1 MGNSFFWLTALIGL
15 ICGLVGWTLCHF
27 WGWRTPEE
35 QVVRRI
41 VEESEGTE
49 ATGGTEA
56 DAAKDAEIVRLQ
68 ALLVAAPT
76 VVDLPVAAIGDSA
89 ELDAMQVRVDA
100 AEAAA
105 AGHLSVISALQ
116 GELSLLQQPLSN
128 PPVDVE
134 PEQMSQSEW
143 GRRSV
148 EDAEHGSAA
157 DERRPMSQVAEA
169 AISGWSTRVAELDA
183 LLARQH
189 HEQEQ
194 AHAAAAAQAEAAKA
208 AIDELRV
215 ELSGLQQRMI
225 DLQSAH
231 DEALSAVNLRL
242 VTADAEGL
250 ELRTAVS
257 TVQSN
262 GERAISDWRTR
273 YAALE
278 AEVGRAREWE
288 GRYRALETER
298 DRMRA
303 DLEARYRAL
312 QSGIA
317 GPTPD
322 DLVVI
327 EGIGPKINAALIS
340 DGITRFVDIRDADE
354 QRLRAAIKKAGISF
368 APSVSTWAEQA
379 GYLVDGDMD
388 GLRRFVDHRSA
399 GRRPTAR
406 PATVDVVDGAVIELP
421 AGAEVPPEAHVD
433 TAGQSHEDV
442 R

>member
-1 MGNSFFWLTALIGL
+1 MGNSFFWLTALVGL

-35 QVVRRI
+35 QVLRRI

-49 ATGGTEA
+49 TPQPDAT
-56 DAAKDAEIVRLQ
+56 KDAEIVRLQ
-68 ALLVAAPT
+68 GLLASVP
-76 VVDLPVAAIGDSA
+76 PVADGPMVVMSDA
-89 ELDAMQVRVDA
+89 LRRDAMQAQVDA
-100 AEAAA
+100 AEAVAA
-105 AGHLSVISALQ
+105 EQLNVITALQ
-116 GELSLLQQPLSN
+116 GELSLLQQTSLT
-128 PPVDVE
+128 PPVQAE
-134 PEQMSQSEW
+134 PQ
-143 GRRSV
+143 
-148 EDAEHGSAA
+148 
-157 DERRPMSQVAEA
+157 PMSQAAEA
-169 AISGWSTRVAELDA
+169 AISGWSMRVAELDA

-194 AHAAAAAQAEAAKA
+194 VHAIAAAQAEAAKA
-208 AIDELRV
+208 TNDELRV
-215 ELSGLQQRMI
+215 ELNGLQQRVI

-231 DEALSAVNLRL
+231 DEALAALNLRL

-250 ELRTAVS
+250 ELRTMVS
-257 TVQSN
+257 SAQSN

-303 DLEARYRAL
+303 DLEARFRAL
-312 QSGIA
+312 RSGTA
-317 GPTPD
+317 EPAPE
-322 DLVVI
+322 DLVLI
-327 EGIGPKINAALIS
+327 EGIGPKIKAALIS

-354 QRLRAAIKKAGISF
+354 PRLRAAIKKAGISF

-379 GYLVDGDMD
+379 RYLVAGDADGF
-388 GLRRFVDHRSA
+388 RCFVDQLSA
-399 GRRPTAR
+399 GRRPIAR
-406 PATVDVVDGAVIELP
+406 PATVDVVDGAVLELP
-421 AGAEVPPEAHVD
+421 AGTEVPPEAHLD
-433 TAGQSHEDV
+433 GAQSHEEL

>member
-41 VEESEGTE
+41 VEESEGESPQATE
-49 ATGGTEA
+49 ATEATEA
-56 DAAKDAEIVRLQ
+56 DATKDAEIVRLQ
-68 ALLVAAPT
+68 SLLATAT
-76 VVDLPVAAIGDSA
+76 GESA
-89 ELDAMQVRVDA
+89 EVGAMQARVDVAEAGA
-100 AEAAA
+100 AE
-105 AGHLSVISALQ
+105 HLSVITALQ
-116 GELSLLQQPLSN
+116 GELSLLQQPSLN
-128 PPVDVE
+128 LPVVTE
-134 PEQMSQSEW
+134 PEPERTSGSQS
-143 GRRSV
+143 
-148 EDAEHGSAA
+148 AEA
-157 DERRPMSQVAEA
+157 AEA
-169 AISGWSTRVAELDA
+169 AISGWSARVAELDA

-208 AIDELRV
+208 ANDELRV
-215 ELSGLQQRMI
+215 ELIGLQQRTVDI
-225 DLQSAH
+225 QSAH
-231 DEALSAVNLRL
+231 DGALSVVNHRL
-242 VTADAEGL
+242 VAAETEGS
-250 ELRTAVS
+250 ELRTTVS
-257 TVQSN
+257 SLQSN
-262 GERAISDWRTR
+262 SERAVSDWRMR

-303 DLEARYRAL
+303 DLEARYREL
-312 QSGIA
+312 QSGTA

-322 DLVVI
+322 NLVVI

-379 GYLVDGDMD
+379 GYLVNADMD
-388 GLRRFVDHRSA
+388 GFRRFVDHLSA
-399 GRRPTAR
+399 GRRPTVP
-406 PATVDVVDGAVIELP
+406 PATVDLVEGALIELP
-421 AGAEVPPEAHVD
+421 ASAEVPS
-433 TAGQSHEDV
+433 AGQSHEEI